1 MREENNIHLFFSDK
15 FNRRC
20 GVTKTILPP
29 TIKQEP
35 LEVTSQPVK
44 AANLIALKALK
55 FCFALI

>member
-1 MREENNIHLFFSDK
+1 MCWLLQEILAKFYHNRPYFFSDK

-35 LEVTSQPVK
+35 LEVTMIIFLDSNHVT
-44 AANLIALKALK
+44 NI
-55 FCFALI
+55 